1 MSDIYENGFQKSREI
16 QFIMNRKIHHRT
28 DLGMTQRTDFIDKY
42 VEIIINTIHMLKKV
56 EGSMSSKTSKDKSH
70 NI

>member
-1 MSDIYENGFQKSREI
+1 
-16 QFIMNRKIHHRT
+16 MNRKIHNRT
-28 DLGMTQRTDFIDKY
+28 DLGMIQITDFIDKY
-42 VEIIINTIHMLKKV
+42 VEIIINIIHMLKKV